1 MQNREKTAEF
11 TSTIIAAYVS
21 NHEVQQSEL
30 PKLIH
35 EVYAALA
42 SAIDEKPSASV
53 VASPPRSAVSVKKS
67 IFPDYLICLED
78 GKRFKSLKRHLRSAY
93 DLTPEK
99 YRERW
104 RLPADYPM
112 VAPNYAAARST
123 LAKSSGLGKKA
134 PKKK

>member
-1 MQNREKTAEF
+1 MHNREKTAELA
-11 TSTIIAAYVS
+11 STIVAAFVS
-21 NHEVQQSEL
+21 NNEVSQTDL
-30 PKLIH
+30 PKLIQD
-35 EVYAALA
+35 VFASLV
-42 SAIDEKPSASV
+42 SAIDEKPHSTTSAGSV
-53 VASPPRSAVSVKKS
+53 KNPANIKKS

-99 YRERW
+99 YREKW
-104 RLPADYPM
+104 RLPANYPM

-134 PKKK
+134 AKKK